1 MAYFRDA
8 EAKAIFGVLLA
19 SCIGVSLFLFEKGTY
34 ADYPT
39 ALREALFNVV
49 SIATDSG
56 LHTQDY
62 SRWPIFAPCG

>member
-1 MAYFRDA
+1 LYF
-8 EAKAIFGVLLA
+8 
-19 SCIGVSLFLFEKGTY
+19 KGSY

-39 ALREALFNVV
+39 ALRHATFNLV
-49 SIATDSG
+49 SIAVDSG